1 MTSLEK
7 EIEDYQAKVDDA
19 NKTMQDAQ
27 DKADGYD
34 TLLKAANEFLAGD
47 QNTAGATLGDIE
59 ADSLEGEAKTLY
71 ETMTSNV
78 KGAMYST
85 LYSEGATAYS
95 SGDYKKAAEALKKA
109 TEADD
114 SQYDAWYYLAFS
126 YYNLNDTENADK
138 TFAEIIVRFPQYE
151 ELLSPYITDSS
162 VLTAAKSGK
171 STGSKKDST
180 TDSTTDSAETDAQ
193 NSTDSQDTSASQ
205 DGGTVD
211 ASGYTDGTGQDN
223 GYSDTTSG
231 YYDESGNWIQI
242 Y

>member
-1 MTSLEK
+1 
-7 EIEDYQAKVDDA
+7 
-19 NKTMQDAQ
+19 MQDAQ

-34 TLLKAANEFLAGD
+34 ILLKAANEFLAGD
-47 QNTAGATLGDIE
+47 QNTAATTLGEIK

-71 ETMTSNV
+71 ETMTNNV
-78 KGAMYST
+78 KGAMYSA

-138 TFAEIIVRFPQYE
+138 TFAETIVRFPQYE

-171 STGSKKDST
+171 STDSKKDSS
-180 TDSTTDSAETDAQ
+180 TDSTANNTETVQTDVQTQD
-193 NSTDSQDTSASQ
+193 STDS
-205 DGGTVD
+205 
-211 ASGYTDGTGQDN
+211 QDN

-231 YYDESGNWIQI
+231 YYDENGNWIQI

>member
-1 MTSLEK
+1 
-7 EIEDYQAKVDDA
+7 
-19 NKTMQDAQ
+19 
-27 DKADGYD
+27 
-34 TLLKAANEFLAGD
+34 
-47 QNTAGATLGDIE
+47 
-59 ADSLEGEAKTLY
+59 
-71 ETMTSNV
+71 MTSNV

-151 ELLSPYITDSS
+151 ELLSQYITDSS

>member
-1 MTSLEK
+1 M
-7 EIEDYQAKVDDA
+7 
-19 NKTMQDAQ
+19 
-27 DKADGYD
+27 
-34 TLLKAANEFLAGD
+34 
-47 QNTAGATLGDIE
+47 
-59 ADSLEGEAKTLY
+59 
-71 ETMTSNV
+71 
-78 KGAMYST
+78 
-85 LYSEGATAYS
+85 
-95 SGDYKKAAEALKKA
+95 KKA

-180 TDSTTDSAETDAQ
+180 ADSTTDSTTDSAETAQTDAQ

-211 ASGYTDGTGQDN
+211 VSGYTDGTGQDN